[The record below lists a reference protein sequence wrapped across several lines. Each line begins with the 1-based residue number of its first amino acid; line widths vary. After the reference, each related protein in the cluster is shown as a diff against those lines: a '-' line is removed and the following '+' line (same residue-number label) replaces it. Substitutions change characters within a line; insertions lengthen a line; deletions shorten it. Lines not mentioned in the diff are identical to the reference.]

1 MEVSCRRM
9 SLFLKDTHE
18 SHDSIRKPL
27 VRTGNRARALTSTLS
42 NQQTVQLCAAAA
54 YGKHT
59 ARRRTRPIVLAAR
72 GTAPRPPPVATAR
85 HVMSYQTYES
95 TAAFGRLRRLG
106 DLCRTCRQNLFRT
119 STC

>member
-27 VRTGNRARALTSTLS
+27 VRTGHNAALRRAHSSTE
-42 NQQTVQLCAAAA
+42 QTVQLCAAA

-72 GTAPRPPPVATAR
+72 GTAPRPPPVATAVA
-85 HVMSYQTYES
+85 H
-95 TAAFGRLRRLG
+95 
-106 DLCRTCRQNLFRT
+106 
-119 STC
+119 